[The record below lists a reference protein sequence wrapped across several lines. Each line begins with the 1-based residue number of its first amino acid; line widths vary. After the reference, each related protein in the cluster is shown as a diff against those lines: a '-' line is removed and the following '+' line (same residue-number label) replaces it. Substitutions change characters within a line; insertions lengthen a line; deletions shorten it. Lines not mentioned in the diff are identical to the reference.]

1 MGAKQVV
8 CIFYKSTTVVFLL
21 TIVCFV
27 FCKIGQILWIVN
39 IVCWRGLTNMWL
51 GGGDKHGLVCH
62 SLGAL
67 VHYLYPV
74 RH

>member
-39 IVCWRGLTNMWL
+39 SKYCML
-51 GGGDKHGLVCH
+51 GGGGGVGGLT
-62 SLGAL
+62 SMG
-67 VHYLYPV
+67 
-74 RH
+74 